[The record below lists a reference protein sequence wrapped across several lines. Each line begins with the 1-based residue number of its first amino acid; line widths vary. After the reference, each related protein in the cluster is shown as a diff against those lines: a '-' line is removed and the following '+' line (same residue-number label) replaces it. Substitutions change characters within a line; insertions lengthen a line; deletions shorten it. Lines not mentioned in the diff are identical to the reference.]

1 MLTTLRRDVRAV
13 LERDPAARGVVDTLV
28 TYPGLHALFAH
39 RVANW
44 LWRRDRRLAARFVA
58 FAARTITAVDIHP
71 AATLGAGTFVD
82 HATGV
87 VIGETTVVGED
98 CTIYQ
103 GVTLGGTSTRPGK
116 RHPTLGDR
124 VVVGAGAKVLGAIT
138 VGDDA
143 RIGANAVV
151 VRDVPPGTVV
161 VGVPGQIV
169 ARTSTLEAGHGVD
182 VALDSSVDIVAARL
196 SALVDRVGELEMQ
209 LAGRVSTKGPVES
222 SDGVW
227 DVDDFVI

>member
-1 MLTTLRRDVRAV
+1 MAGTLRRDIGAIA
-13 LERDPAARGVVDTLV
+13 ERDPAGRGLADTLL
-28 TYPGLHALFAH
+28 TYPGLHAVLAYRLAH
-39 RVANW
+39 R
-44 LWRRDRRLAARFVA
+44 LWIGGHRFSARLVSA
-58 FAARTITAVDIHP
+58 AARTVTGVDIHP
-71 AATLGAGTFVD
+71 GAALGPGVFID

-116 RHPTLGDR
+116 RHPTVGDR

-151 VRDVPPGTVV
+151 VRDVPAGTVV

-169 ARTSTLEAGHGVD
+169 ARTTSLEAGHGVD
-182 VALDSSVDIVAARL
+182 VALDSSVDLVAARL
-196 SALVDRVGELEMQ
+196 GSLVERVGSLEMQ
-209 LAGRVSTKGPVES
+209 VAGQMSTAGPTES
-222 SDGVW
+222 GDGVW
-227 DVDDFVI
+227 AVDDYVI